1 LSRIQHL
8 IIIIDSQPPQSE
20 ERLVE
25 EAGECQEVKQLYS
38 DIASKMRKLNVIIEL
53 PKVNRDDA
61 LQSIDSMGLIN
72 AQKATARGRSQKL
85 KRSREILSLA
95 EKHLVEHQKFLKDF
109 GADWEREKEGSEEE
123 QRAFLKKTFETLDEK
138 EKKGDGE
145 VEKLLVE
152 LKITPGKMAELDKAM
167 AEGVDKAEG
176 ESLE

>member
-8 IIIIDSQPPQSE
+8 PIIIDSQPPQSE

-53 PKVNRDDA
+53 AKVNRDDA
-61 LQSIDSMGLIN
+61 LQSIDSMGLTN

-85 KRSREILSLA
+85 KRSREVLSLA
-95 EKHLVEHQKFLKDF
+95 EKHLVEHQNFLNDF
-109 GADWEREKEGSEEE
+109 RADWEREKKGNDEE
-123 QRAFLKKTFETLDEK
+123 QQAFLKKTFDTLGGK
-138 EKKGDGE
+138 EKKGNGE
-145 VEKLLVE
+145 VDILLVE
-152 LKITPGKMAELDKAM
+152 LKITPGKMAELEKVM